1 MNKKIKNGFG
11 GKRSLGAFPVSLLAV
26 FLFLSTGC
34 ETTSNAPSVSGVG
47 HEFDASFDFDRP
59 ETFAIVRPESGSP
72 MSPILRRNIL
82 TETATQLTNMGFRE
96 VSDPAKADLLVSAHG
111 TSKRV
116 VDSVTYSNVY
126 YTRTYRRSSW
136 VYFGGYPSQ
145 YITTRE
151 EGTLLLD
158 IADAKT
164 KELVWR
170 GWGTRRFTLES
181 EVTSAQIKESV
192 RRLLRNFPP
201 DRKNG

>member
-1 MNKKIKNGFG
+1 MNNKIRNGWA
-11 GKRSLGAFPVSLLAV
+11 GKRSLDAFSVLFLTIFLLLA
-26 FLFLSTGC
+26 TGC
-34 ETTSNAPSVSGVG
+34 ETISNAPSVSRVG
-47 HEFDASFDFDRP
+47 HEFDTSFDFDRP

-82 TETATQLTNMGFRE
+82 TETATQLRNMGFRE
-96 VSDPAKADLLVSAHG
+96 VSDPEKTDLLVSAHG

-136 VYFGGYPSQ
+136 VYYGGYPR

-158 IADAKT
+158 IADAKS

-181 EVTSAQIKESV
+181 EVTSAQIRESV
-192 RRLLRNFPP
+192 KRLLRNFPP
-201 DRKNG
+201 VSDRR